1 MLLQIFDLN
10 FYANLKLVS
19 KSTTFVVIGLFI
31 IEASLKIGIFL
42 NIIIFKTINDKNK
55 HKMS

>member
-31 IEASLKIGIFL
+31 IEASLTIGIFL